1 MFITK
6 IKPMKIELPE
16 NIKQLRSYKPGKPI
30 EELIAENNWE
40 QTAILW
46 NNENPMGSSSKA
58 KEAIINAFDGSN
70 FYPDP
75 QSIELR
81 TKIANNLGR
90 SFEEVIVGNGSEGL
104 LLNILK
110 AYCSGD
116 DELLTSSGSFVI
128 IYIWAKINNTPLIQL
143 PLTEDYGFDLDAIAE
158 AITPKTKVIYL
169 ANSNNPTGTKITKEA
184 LTSFMAKVPESV
196 LVVLDEAYFEFSVAL
211 DPEFPDG
218 VALNYPN
225 VIVLRTFSKAYGIAA
240 VRIGY
245 GIAPAALIDPLLNV
259 KLTFEPGN
267 LAQAAGI
274 GALDDDAFLEKTI
287 QNNNTGIQYFY
298 DQFDELGLDYI
309 PSFANFV
316 MLDLGTAERVN
327 QIFEKLKSQGV
338 FVRPLGGSGL
348 PHCLRVSVGR
358 PDENQ
363 YFIKK
368 LKEIL

>member
-1 MFITK
+1 MQ
-6 IKPMKIELPE
+6 IKLPQH
-16 NIKQLRSYKPGKPI
+16 IKLLRAYKPGKPI
-30 EELIAENNWE
+30 EEMIAENNWE

-58 KEAIINAFDGSN
+58 KAAVLAAFEGSN

-75 QSIELR
+75 QSLALR
-81 TKIANNLGR
+81 TKIGEKLGKT
-90 SFEEVIVGNGSEGL
+90 SEEIVVGNGSEGL

-116 DELLTSSGSFVI
+116 DEILTSSGSFVI
-128 IYIWAKINNTPLIQL
+128 IYIWAKINNTPLIQV
-143 PLTEDYGFDLDAIAE
+143 PLTSNYGFDLTAIANQ
-158 AITPKTKVIYL
+158 ITPNTKIIYL
-169 ANSNNPTGTKITKEA
+169 ANANNPTGTRITRKA
-184 LTSFMAKVPESV
+184 LSDFMEKVPPSV
-196 LVVLDEAYFEFSVAL
+196 LVILDEAYFEFSKAL
-211 DPEFPDG
+211 DADFVDG

-225 VIVLRTFSKAYGIAA
+225 AIVLRTFSKAYGIAA

-245 GIAPAALIDPLLNV
+245 GIAPASVIEPLLKV

-274 GALDDDAFLEKTI
+274 GALDDDEFLQKTLD
-287 QNNNTGIQYFY
+287 NNNTGIQYY
-298 DQFDELGLDYI
+298 YEQFDRLGLNYI

-316 MLDLGTAERVN
+316 MLDMGTADRVN
-327 QIFEKLKSQGV
+327 QLFEQLKSQGV

-358 PDENQ
+358 PDENE

-368 LKEIL
+368 LEEIL

>member
-6 IKPMKIELPE
+6 IKPMKIQLPE

-30 EELIAENNWE
+30 EELITENNWE

-46 NNENPMGSSSKA
+46 NNENPMGSSPRA
-58 KEAIINAFDGSN
+58 KEAVMKAFDGSN

-81 TKIANNLGR
+81 TKIANTLGR
-90 SFEEVIVGNGSEGL
+90 SFDEIVVGNGSEGL

-110 AYCSGD
+110 AYCSGE
-116 DELLTSSGSFVI
+116 DEILTSSGSFVI
-128 IYIWAKINNTPLIQL
+128 IYIWAKINNTPLVQL
-143 PLTEDYGFDLDAIAE
+143 PLTDDYRFDLNALAA
-158 AITPKTKVIYL
+158 AITPKTKIIYL
-169 ANSNNPTGTKITKEA
+169 ANANNPTGAKISKEE
-184 LTSFMAKVPESV
+184 LTAFMEKVPDSV

-225 VIVLRTFSKAYGIAA
+225 VVVLRTFSKAYGIAA

-245 GIAPAALIDPLLNV
+245 GIGPAQLIDPLLNV

-274 GALDDDAFLEKTI
+274 GALDDHDFLQKTI
-287 QNNNTGIQYFY
+287 QNNNTGIQYYY
-298 DQFDELGLDYI
+298 DQFDQLGLNYI
-309 PSFANFV
+309 RSFANFV
-316 MLDLGTAERVN
+316 MLDFGTADRVS
-327 QIFEKLKSQGV
+327 QIFEKLKSEGV

>member
-1 MFITK
+1 MQ
-6 IKPMKIELPE
+6 IKLPE
-16 NIKQLRSYKPGKPI
+16 HIKQLKSYQPGKPI
-30 EELIAENNWE
+30 KELIAENNWE

-58 KEAIINAFDGSN
+58 KESVIAAFDGSN

-75 QSIELR
+75 QSLVLR
-81 TKIANNLGR
+81 TKIAEKLGR
-90 SFEEVIVGNGSEGL
+90 TYEEVVVGNGSEGL
-104 LLNILK
+104 LLNIIK
-110 AYCSGD
+110 AFCDGD

-128 IYIWAKINNTPLIQL
+128 IYIWAKINNTPLIQV
-143 PLTEDYGFDLDAIAE
+143 PLTSDYRFDLDSIANK
-158 AITPKTKVIYL
+158 ITSKTKVIYL
-169 ANSNNPTGTKITKEA
+169 ANANNPTGAQITKKELA
-184 LTSFMAKVPESV
+184 SFMKRVPASV
-196 LVVLDEAYFEFSVAL
+196 LVVLDEAYFEFSMDL
-211 DPEFPDG
+211 DPNFPDG

-225 VIVLRTFSKAYGIAA
+225 AIVLRTFSKAYGIAA
-240 VRIGY
+240 TRIGY
-245 GIAPAALIDPLLNV
+245 GIAPAPIISPLLNV

-274 GALDDDAFLEKTI
+274 GALDDHEFLDKTL

-298 DQFDELGLDYI
+298 SQFEEMGLNYI

-316 MLDLGTAERVN
+316 MIDFGTADRVN
-327 QIFEKLKSQGV
+327 ALFEKLKSEGV